1 MENLTGENIV
11 KIIPVAYTTGSNMP
25 RHIAT
30 CDAYLVAE
38 EGNALLIYAGERQE
52 VKKGSFA
59 MIPANEEHILKVIED
74 FKGFIVLQIGAQITF
89 ANPQPKVN

>member
-1 MENLTGENIV
+1 MENLTGEGIV
-11 KIIPVAYTTGSNMP
+11 KIIPVAYTTGTNMP
-25 RHIAT
+25 RHVAS

-59 MIPANEEHILKVIED
+59 MIPANEEHLLKVIED
-74 FKGFIVLQIGAQITF
+74 FKGFIVLQKDARITF
-89 ANPQPKVN
+89 ADAQHQVN